1 VLLYVFLYDL
11 IGEEIYKWVGEESSG
26 QISSMPIF
34 DQNKK
39 PHNPL
44 VNSGAIMLCAL
55 VINLNKNILDI
66 IQLYK
71 KASNTDNLDID
82 YDLSQQMRLCGHSN
96 NALASLML
104 AREIFPNYET
114 P

>member
-1 VLLYVFLYDL
+1 LLYVFLYDL

-26 QISSMPIF
+26 QLSSMPIF
-34 DQNKK
+34 DHNKK

-82 YDLSQQMRLCGHSN
+82 YDLS
-96 NALASLML
+96 
-104 AREIFPNYET
+104 
-114 P
+114 